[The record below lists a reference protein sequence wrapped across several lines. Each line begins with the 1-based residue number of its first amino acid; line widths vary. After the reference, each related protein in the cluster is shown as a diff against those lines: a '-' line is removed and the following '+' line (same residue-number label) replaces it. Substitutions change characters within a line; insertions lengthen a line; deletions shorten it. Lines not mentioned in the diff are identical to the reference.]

1 MHVAQVTAWGSPP
14 QYVSAPDLP
23 EPSAGQLRVKV
34 LAVGVP
40 RVVQGRASGK
50 HSSSARA
57 ALPFDPSVDGVVLDE
72 AAGHAYYAGP
82 MSAALFASHANVDR
96 HQLVRLPPGS
106 DPVAV
111 AALVNPVS
119 SSYMALRYRAVGGVE
134 GRTVLVLG
142 ATGGSGRV
150 AVAVA
155 RRLGAARVVGM
166 SRSQDNL
173 DTVQGLDERV
183 LLREPFELPPT
194 LGPVH
199 IVLDFVGGNAAS
211 GVLQVAEAA
220 PGEDLQYI
228 HVGDL
233 SGQPEIALSA
243 KLLNMKPIR
252 ITGSGMG
259 AWNKMDLKNGMAG
272 LVDLTAGME
281 RPRDVFTAPLSEVQ
295 SVWDTEDAK
304 KKRLVLIP

>member
-14 QYVSAPDLP
+14 QYVSFPDLP
-23 EPSAGQLRVKV
+23 EPAAGQVRVKV

-40 RVVQGRASGK
+40 RVVQGRAARK
-50 HSSSARA
+50 HPSSMQAS
-57 ALPFDPSVDGVVLDE
+57 LPFDPSVDGVVLDE
-72 AAGHAYYAGP
+72 ATGRSYYAGP
-82 MSAALFASHANVDR
+82 MSAALFAEHANVDR
-96 HQLVRLPPGS
+96 HQLVPLPPGS

-111 AALVNPVS
+111 AALINPVS
-119 SSYMALRYRAVGGVE
+119 SSYMALRYRALGGVE

-155 RRLGAARVVGM
+155 RRLGAARVIGM

-173 DTVQGLDERV
+173 DSVQGLDERV
-183 LLREPFELPPT
+183 LLREPFELPAT
-194 LGPVH
+194 MGPVH
-199 IVLDFVGGNAAS
+199 IVLDFVGGSAAS
-211 GVLQVAEAA
+211 GVLQAAEAPA
-220 PGEDLQYI
+220 GEDLQYI

-233 SGQPEIALSA
+233 SGRPEIALSV

-252 ITGSGMG
+252 VTGSGMG
-259 AWNKMDLKNGMAG
+259 AWSKADVKNGMAG
-272 LVDLTAGME
+272 LVDLAAGME
-281 RPRDVFTAPLSEVQ
+281 RPQDVFTAPLSEVQ